1 MGSRH
6 ALPLLLFIPGFLG
19 YLARMPLRFVVREV
33 FPLAEGGA
41 VVAGRVEAGAVREGQ
56 PVAFRS
62 TAQRPVQAC
71 VVTIERAADRA
82 LVTQAKAGEEVRL
95 LLPEVSPTA
104 LAAGTVLEEIAD

>member
-1 MGSRH
+1 LRPSP
-6 ALPLLLFIPGFLG
+6 ASFVFL
-19 YLARMPLRFVVREV
+19 MHLRFIVGEV

-62 TAQRPVQAC
+62 TAGRPVQAC

-82 LVTQAKAGEEVRL
+82 LVPQAKAGEDVRL

-104 LAAGTVLEEIAD
+104 LAAGTVLEEIPD